1 MAAVEAAVE
10 VEAEAKSTLKAR
22 AVMPGMLMAPTGLA

>member
-1 MAAVEAAVE
+1 MIEA
-10 VEAEAKSTLKAR
+10 VEAEAKSTLKAK